1 MAAADFQRKL
11 DEACKRPPKS
21 HADACKAP
29 FPCNALLCS
38 ARKVTTSRMELA
50 SEPRA
55 LLSLREIGILGF
67 IGKLKA
73 EAQLKSS
80 LPLVRCHLLQ
90 VWLPL

>member
-1 MAAADFQRKL
+1 MAAADFQLKL

-21 HADACKAP
+21 RADACRAP
-29 FPCNALLCS
+29 FPFNALLCS

-80 LPLVRCHLLQ
+80 LPQISLQ
-90 VWLPL
+90 MLRSAAP

>member
-11 DEACKRPPKS
+11 DESCKRPPKS

-29 FPCNALLCS
+29 FPFNAVLCS
-38 ARKVTTSRMELA
+38 AKKVTASRVELA

-80 LPLVRCHLLQ
+80 LPQISLQ
-90 VWLPL
+90 MLRSAAP